1 MVKRPWHPVILLASL
16 FIAGTGVA
24 EETPA
29 DPGVAPPTPEERR
42 AHREAMRERWQN
54 MSEEEREV
62 FRQEM
67 REKHGGKP
75 HGPRRHFR
83 HLSEEERAAMRE
95 RWQNMSEEEREAFRQ
110 QMRERHS
117 GQDRKHRPREPQ
129 A

>member
-1 MVKRPWHPVILLASL
+1 MVKGLWHLVILLASL
-16 FIAGTGVA
+16 FITGTGVA

-29 DPGVAPPTPEERR
+29 EPGAAPPTPEERR

-54 MSEEEREV
+54 MSAEEREAL
-62 FRQEM
+62 RQEM
-67 REKHGGKP
+67 REKHGDRH

-95 RWQNMSEEEREAFRQ
+95 RWQNMSEEERKAFRQ
-110 QMRERHS
+110 KMRERNS
-117 GQDRKHRPREPQ
+117 GHDRKHRPREPQ